1 MKKVIVAGVLL
12 GVIVLAGLGFW
23 QFQESRITPQ
33 EPGNTIIVAYSPFE
47 STALLWIAEDQHY
60 FEKNGLNVVVRK
72 YDSGAAS
79 LDGIVNGEAD
89 ITVGVTE
96 FPLVRKAFEEAPV
109 RAIGNIDKGDF
120 IYIVARRDRGIE
132 NIADLKGKRVGTTIG
147 TVAEFHLGRFLA
159 LHGMNMGDIT
169 LVDVKTPERWVNAV
183 ADGDIDAIST
193 AQPYINAARDRLVDN
208 AVVWP
213 AQSSQ
218 PLFALIVTTDEWISG
233 HPGPAGRFLRSLSE
247 AEEFAVM
254 HPTEARAIVQRN
266 LNLSPSYMDT
276 VWQQNQFSLSLDQ
289 SLILAM
295 EDEARWMIANNL
307 TNEAKVPDFREYIDT
322 TALEDVKPGAVNIIS

>member
-1 MKKVIVAGVLL
+1 MKKVIMAGVLL
-12 GVIVLAGLGFW
+12 GVIVLAGLGLW
-23 QFQESRITPQ
+23 QLQESLITVP
-33 EPGNTIIVAYSPFE
+33 ETGNTIIVAYSPFE

-60 FEKNGLNVVVRK
+60 FEKNGLNVIFRK

-96 FPLVRKAFEEAPV
+96 FPLVRKAFDEAPV
-109 RAIGNIDKGDF
+109 RAIGNIDRGDF
-120 IYIVARRDRGIE
+120 IYIVGRRDRGIE

-159 LHGMNMGDIT
+159 LHDMSMRDIT
-169 LVDVKTPERWVNAV
+169 LVDVKTPEEWVNAV
-183 ADGDIDAIST
+183 ADDDIDAIST
-193 AQPYINAARDRLVDN
+193 AQPYANAARDRLGNN
-208 AVVWP
+208 AAVWP

-218 PLFALIVTTDEWISG
+218 PLFALIVTTDEWISE
-233 HPGPAGRFLRSLSE
+233 HHGPAGRFLRSLSE

-254 HPTEARAIVQRN
+254 HPAEARAIAQRN
-266 LNLSPSYMDT
+266 LNLSPTYMDT

-295 EDEARWMIANNL
+295 EDEARWMIANHL
-307 TNEAKVPDFREYIDT
+307 TNETKVPDFREYIDT
-322 TALEDVKPGAVNIIS
+322 TALEEVKPGSVNIIR